1 MCFENCLNYQK
12 VKCSIFIDKVILQI
26 CIRETQMAP
35 IFAMMEKELVFLT
48 QGVQVQV
55 WPKHKL
61 VHPAA
66 QFSCSSKVFTLLS
79 EQNNVVDSV

>member
-1 MCFENCLNYQK
+1 MCKRDTNGTNFGDDAE
-12 VKCSIFIDKVILQI
+12 
-26 CIRETQMAP
+26 RAG
-35 IFAMMEKELVFLT
+35 VFDSRS

-55 WPKHKL
+55 WPKHQL

-79 EQNNVVDSV
+79 EQNNAVDSM